1 MLCVSRMVEATDLQ
15 RLVRVAEA
23 SAESVEDSTSEC
35 ADSKKCV
42 ECLLAM
48 QDVKVTAEV
57 RSDRAP
63 RNTIQFCLC

>member
-1 MLCVSRMVEATDLQ
+1 MAEVTDLH

-23 SAESVEDSTSEC
+23 SAETVEESSSES

-42 ECLLAM
+42 ECLMAM

-57 RSDRAP
+57 REVTFRCLVTLHMHFPAP
-63 RNTIQFCLC
+63 NTL